1 MAELKLHSDFCG
13 SADDAWV
20 PYVKSDCPTF
30 FVNLLESF
38 LLWWL
43 SDPAQKGT
51 STEELAKL
59 DVTQLQLIL
68 VFART

>member
-1 MAELKLHSDFCG
+1 M
-13 SADDAWV
+13 
-20 PYVKSDCPTF
+20 KSDCLMS
-30 FVNLLESF
+30 FVNLLESC
-38 LLWWL
+38 LLWQL
-43 SDPAQKGT
+43 SDPVQKGA

>member
-1 MAELKLHSDFCG
+1 M
-13 SADDAWV
+13 
-20 PYVKSDCPTF
+20 KSDCPTS
-30 FVNLLESF
+30 FVNLLESC
-38 LLWWL
+38 LLWRL
-43 SDPAQKGT
+43 SDSAQKGT

>member
-1 MAELKLHSDFCG
+1 M
-13 SADDAWV
+13 
-20 PYVKSDCPTF
+20 KSDCPTS
-30 FVNLLESF
+30 FVNLLESCL
-38 LLWWL
+38 LLWQL

-59 DVTQLQLIL
+59 DVTQLQQIL